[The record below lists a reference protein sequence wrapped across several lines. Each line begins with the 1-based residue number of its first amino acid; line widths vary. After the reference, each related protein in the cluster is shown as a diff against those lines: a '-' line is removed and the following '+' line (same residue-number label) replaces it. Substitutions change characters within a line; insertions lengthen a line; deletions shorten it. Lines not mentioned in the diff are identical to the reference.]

1 MKFHKAESSRE
12 EPFLNLVPLIDV
24 VLVILIFL
32 SVTTTFSQTA
42 QLKIDLPEA
51 DAAAPVD
58 AAPKEWVVA
67 ITADGAVFVGE
78 RAVGLGSVEDIESA
92 LRAVIPSGSQPTIII
107 EADAKTPH
115 QRVIDVMA
123 NVEGRDLG
131 SVVRDIEGQIKALG
145 PLAPPMKVR
154 IRGQNEVMTES
165 FRSLGGGLIIVPVL
179 VLSFHAQGVAPDI
192 ITHLALGTSLPTM
205 IFTGFSSLRA
215 HQEAGAVDWVMIR
228 RLGAGMLV
236 GAWLGGMTANL
247 LSASTGRATMSDT
260 THRALP

>member
-115 QRVIDVMA
+115 QRVIDVMRA
-123 NVEGRDLG
+123 AQRAGFDKLTFSVER
-131 SVVRDIEGQIKALG
+131 V
-145 PLAPPMKVR
+145 
-154 IRGQNEVMTES
+154 ES
-165 FRSLGGGLIIVPVL
+165 R
-179 VLSFHAQGVAPDI
+179 
-192 ITHLALGTSLPTM
+192 
-205 IFTGFSSLRA
+205 
-215 HQEAGAVDWVMIR
+215 
-228 RLGAGMLV
+228 
-236 GAWLGGMTANL
+236 
-247 LSASTGRATMSDT
+247 
-260 THRALP
+260 

>member
-51 DAAAPVD
+51 DAAVSADSV
-58 AAPKEWVVA
+58 PKEWVVA

-115 QRVIDVMA
+115 QRVIDVMRA
-123 NVEGRDLG
+123 AQRAGFDRLTFSVER
-131 SVVRDIEGQIKALG
+131 V
-145 PLAPPMKVR
+145 
-154 IRGQNEVMTES
+154 ES
-165 FRSLGGGLIIVPVL
+165 R
-179 VLSFHAQGVAPDI
+179 
-192 ITHLALGTSLPTM
+192 
-205 IFTGFSSLRA
+205 
-215 HQEAGAVDWVMIR
+215 
-228 RLGAGMLV
+228 
-236 GAWLGGMTANL
+236 
-247 LSASTGRATMSDT
+247 
-260 THRALP
+260 

>member
-1 MKFHKAESSRE
+1 MKFRMAGGSRE

-115 QRVIDVMA
+115 QRVIDVMRA
-123 NVEGRDLG
+123 AQRAGFDRLTFSVER
-131 SVVRDIEGQIKALG
+131 V
-145 PLAPPMKVR
+145 
-154 IRGQNEVMTES
+154 ES
-165 FRSLGGGLIIVPVL
+165 R
-179 VLSFHAQGVAPDI
+179 
-192 ITHLALGTSLPTM
+192 
-205 IFTGFSSLRA
+205 
-215 HQEAGAVDWVMIR
+215 
-228 RLGAGMLV
+228 
-236 GAWLGGMTANL
+236 
-247 LSASTGRATMSDT
+247 
-260 THRALP
+260 

>member
-1 MKFHKAESSRE
+1 MKFRDRGDSCE
-12 EPFLNLVPLIDV
+12 EPYISLVPLIDV

-115 QRVIDVMA
+115 QRVIDVMRA
-123 NVEGRDLG
+123 AQRAGFDRLTFSVER
-131 SVVRDIEGQIKALG
+131 V
-145 PLAPPMKVR
+145 
-154 IRGQNEVMTES
+154 ES
-165 FRSLGGGLIIVPVL
+165 R
-179 VLSFHAQGVAPDI
+179 
-192 ITHLALGTSLPTM
+192 
-205 IFTGFSSLRA
+205 
-215 HQEAGAVDWVMIR
+215 
-228 RLGAGMLV
+228 
-236 GAWLGGMTANL
+236 
-247 LSASTGRATMSDT
+247 
-260 THRALP
+260 

>member
-1 MKFHKAESSRE
+1 MRFRDRGDSCE
-12 EPFLNLVPLIDV
+12 EPYISLVPLIDV

-115 QRVIDVMA
+115 QRVIDVMRA
-123 NVEGRDLG
+123 AQRAGFDRLTFSVER
-131 SVVRDIEGQIKALG
+131 V
-145 PLAPPMKVR
+145 
-154 IRGQNEVMTES
+154 ES
-165 FRSLGGGLIIVPVL
+165 R
-179 VLSFHAQGVAPDI
+179 
-192 ITHLALGTSLPTM
+192 
-205 IFTGFSSLRA
+205 
-215 HQEAGAVDWVMIR
+215 
-228 RLGAGMLV
+228 
-236 GAWLGGMTANL
+236 
-247 LSASTGRATMSDT
+247 
-260 THRALP
+260 